1 MASEEDKDPEKEH
14 RTLVRQLL
22 NERTTESGRACIEA
36 AAYCLDIGELAEARQ
51 WIKLALDA
59 DKAHADIRI
68 HRALEEFERP
78 NIGAAHLGL
87 TLWCVRSLV
96 PERQLSAWSS
106 GAAFTSARRLEARA

>member
-59 DKAHADIRI
+59 GGFQESCRMKRTQ
-68 HRALEEFERP
+68 
-78 NIGAAHLGL
+78 AAVAAAPSSWIAEGQCEGFRR
-87 TLWCVRSLV
+87 TMGCRSQRRV
-96 PERQLSAWSS
+96 WRVQRS
-106 GAAFTSARRLEARA
+106 GWRSFAAA